1 MHDDIIRSQFKKI
14 PNQREGEKER
24 ERERKQSKRKRVGL
38 YKNEESL

>member
-14 PNQREGEKER
+14 PNQRE
-24 ERERKQSKRKRVGL
+24 RERKRENKAKGRKRVGL